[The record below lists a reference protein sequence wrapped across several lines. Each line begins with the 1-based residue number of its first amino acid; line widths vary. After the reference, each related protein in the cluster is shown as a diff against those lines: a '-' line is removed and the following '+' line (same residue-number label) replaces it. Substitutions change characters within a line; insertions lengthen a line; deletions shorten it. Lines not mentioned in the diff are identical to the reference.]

1 MTHDQ
6 QAELAARL
14 YERRGEAV
22 AVRRAECEI
31 GDDWTPQPSYCHENV
46 DTWVKRNPHHRAVR
60 GWWYCEYVVGTVGVV
75 GT

>member
-46 DTWVKRNPHHRAVR
+46 DTW
-60 GWWYCEYVVGTVGVV
+60 
-75 GT
+75 